1 MSSASGG
8 SRRITDISSQFYQ
21 IEEHEAKKGFQ
32 AKFYFEKPAG
42 FSWSPDNGW
51 NLLRLPRGE
60 VKYKV
65 SLNLTKYD
73 GDGFPTS
80 LFFGTGWSPLDAIEN
95 AMESYTKFPGHGYW
109 RGYSRVTVK
118 KKKVYIVKE
127 DIESYTKKINQKMI
141 DASKETQVQIKQLK
155 FELATAGE
163 TNKNLEEKLNDQTLS
178 LENLMMAKFTELKE
192 ELSNLK
198 AFNYKNEIKVVELE
212 KEIMEKDS
220 AINKKDLEL
229 GELYKQLMEKDL
241 GLKALQFK
249 VTQLEKQKTNGI
261 KRKE

>member
-65 SLNLTKYD
+65 SLNLTQYD
-73 GDGFPTS
+73 GDGWPNFV
-80 LFFGTGWSPLDAIEN
+80 FFGTGWSPLDAIEN
-95 AMESYTKFPGHGYW
+95 AMESYTKLLGN
-109 RGYSRVTVK
+109 GYSRVKVK
-118 KKKVYIVKE
+118 KKKVYVVKE
-127 DIESYTKKINQKMI
+127 DIESFTKEINQKI
-141 DASKETQVQIKQLK
+141 NDANKETL
-155 FELATAGE
+155 
-163 TNKNLEEKLNDQTLS
+163 
-178 LENLMMAKFTELKE
+178 AKFNELKE
-192 ELSNLK
+192 EFSNLK
-198 AFNYKNEIKVVELE
+198 VFNSKNEIKVAELE
-212 KEIMEKDS
+212 KEIMEKDIS
-220 AINKKDLEL
+220 NHKKDLEL
-229 GELYKQLMEKDL
+229 DKLGKQLMEKDL

>member
-8 SRRITDISSQFYQ
+8 SSRITDISSQFYQ

-65 SLNLTKYD
+65 SLNLTQYD
-73 GDGFPTS
+73 GDGWPNFV
-80 LFFGTGWSPLDAIEN
+80 FFGTGWSPLDAIEN
-95 AMESYTKFPGHGYW
+95 AMESYTKLLGN
-109 RGYSRVTVK
+109 GYSRVKVK

-127 DIESYTKKINQKMI
+127 DIESYTKEINQKI
-141 DASKETQVQIKQLK
+141 NDANKETLVLLKQLK
-155 FELATAGE
+155 SELATAVE
-163 TNKNLEEKLNDQTLS
+163 INKNQTFS

-198 AFNYKNEIKVVELE
+198 AVNFKNETKLVELE
-212 KEIMEKDS
+212 KEIMEKDIS
-220 AINKKDLEL
+220 NHKK
-229 GELYKQLMEKDL
+229 
-241 GLKALQFK
+241 
-249 VTQLEKQKTNGI
+249 T
-261 KRKE
+261 

>member
-1 MSSASGG
+1 MG
-8 SRRITDISSQFYQ
+8 
-21 IEEHEAKKGFQ
+21 
-32 AKFYFEKPAG
+32 
-42 FSWSPDNGW
+42 
-51 NLLRLPRGE
+51 
-60 VKYKV
+60 
-65 SLNLTKYD
+65 
-73 GDGFPTS
+73 
-80 LFFGTGWSPLDAIEN
+80 
-95 AMESYTKFPGHGYW
+95 
-109 RGYSRVTVK
+109 
-118 KKKVYIVKE
+118 
-127 DIESYTKKINQKMI
+127 
-141 DASKETQVQIKQLK
+141 
-155 FELATAGE
+155 AGE

-178 LENLMMAKFTELKE
+178 LENLMAKFTELKE

-249 VTQLEKQKTNGI
+249 VTQLEKQKANGL

>member
-1 MSSASGG
+1 MSSASGV
-8 SRRITDISSQFYQ
+8 SSRITDISSQFYQ
-21 IEEHEAKKGFQ
+21 IEEHAARKGFR
-32 AKFYFEKPAG
+32 AKLYFEKPAG

-51 NLLRLPRGE
+51 NELCKPRGE

-73 GDGFPTS
+73 GDGFPT
-80 LFFGTGWSPLDAIEN
+80 LWFFGTGWSPLDAIEN
-95 AMESYTKFPGHGYW
+95 AMESYTKLPGHGY
-109 RGYSRVTVK
+109 SRVKVK

-127 DIESYTKKINQKMI
+127 DIESYTKEINQKMI
-141 DASKETQVQIKQLK
+141 DASKETRVQIKQLK
-155 FELATAGE
+155 FELATAVE
-163 TNKNLEEKLNDQTLS
+163 INKNLEEKLNDQTLS

-192 ELSNLK
+192 EVSNLK

-212 KEIMEKDS
+212 KEIMEKDIS
-220 AINKKDLEL
+220 INKKDLEL
-229 GELYKQLMEKDL
+229 GELYKQLMEKDH

-249 VTQLEKQKTNGI
+249 VTQLEKQKANGI

>member
-1 MSSASGG
+1 L
-8 SRRITDISSQFYQ
+8 
-21 IEEHEAKKGFQ
+21 
-32 AKFYFEKPAG
+32 
-42 FSWSPDNGW
+42 W
-51 NLLRLPRGE
+51 
-60 VKYKV
+60 
-65 SLNLTKYD
+65 
-73 GDGFPTS
+73 
-80 LFFGTGWSPLDAIEN
+80 FFGTGWSPLDAIEN
-95 AMESYTKFPGHGYW
+95 AMESYTKLPGHGYY
-109 RGYSRVTVK
+109 YSRVKVK

-127 DIESYTKKINQKMI
+127 DIESYTKENNQKMI

-155 FELATAGE
+155 FELATVVE
-163 TNKNLEEKLNDQTLS
+163 INKNLEEKLNDQTLA

-249 VTQLEKQKTNGI
+249 VTQLEKQKANGI